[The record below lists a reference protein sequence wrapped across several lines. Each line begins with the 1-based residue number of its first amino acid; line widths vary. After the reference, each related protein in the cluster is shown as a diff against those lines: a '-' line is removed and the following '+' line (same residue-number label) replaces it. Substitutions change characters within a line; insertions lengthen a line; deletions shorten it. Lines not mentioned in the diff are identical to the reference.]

1 MCSPVLAYSIAKNE
15 IFPSASLTAVSITS
29 FVSASTNTKL
39 NSPPFRV
46 LPSKV
51 LCASK
56 MIDAGVGS
64 GFTEFTNVG
73 AEPFAV
79 S

>member
-1 MCSPVLAYSIAKNE
+1 MCSPALAYSIAENE

-29 FVSASTNTKL
+29 FVSALTNSKL
-39 NSPPFRV
+39 NSPSFKV
-46 LPSKV
+46 LPSSF
-51 LCASK
+51 LRASRL
-56 MIDAGVGS
+56 IDVGV

-73 AEPFAV
+73 ARPLAV